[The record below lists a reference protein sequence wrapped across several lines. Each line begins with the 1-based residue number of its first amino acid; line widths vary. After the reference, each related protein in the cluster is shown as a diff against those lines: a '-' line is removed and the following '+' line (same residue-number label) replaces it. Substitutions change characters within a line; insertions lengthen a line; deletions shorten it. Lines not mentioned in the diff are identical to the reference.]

1 MEVSL
6 SGALVIVRE
15 AALEVPP
22 PGAGVTTATWKTCA
36 LAWSAT
42 EREVVSWV
50 LLTKVVGRVTP
61 SSCITEDAANPL
73 PVTVMGNAS
82 VPPLATAEGETEI
95 EPGAEFT
102 TENVA
107 ADEAPPPGVGLN
119 AVIASEPRLAR
130 SAVVRDM
137 VARVALVKVV
147 DRAAPFTR
155 TTVPP
160 MNPVPATVTLVAP
173 DPTTAVEGF
182 IPAMVGRG
190 FSTASVTVE
199 LDAVEPESLT
209 VMFSVAPV
217 ANCPA
222 AIAAVTWVALR

>member
-1 MEVSL
+1 
-6 SGALVIVRE
+6 
-15 AALEVPP
+15 
-22 PGAGVTTATWKTCA
+22 
-36 LAWSAT
+36 
-42 EREVVSWV
+42 
-50 LLTKVVGRVTP
+50 
-61 SSCITEDAANPL
+61 
-73 PVTVMGNAS
+73 VTVIGNAS
-82 VPPLATAEGETEI
+82 APPLVTAEGETVI
-95 EPGAEFT
+95 EPGAGFT

-107 ADEAPPPGVGLN
+107 ADEGPPPGAGLN
-119 AVIASEPRLAR
+119 AVIASEPTVAR
-130 SAVVRDM
+130 SAAVRDT

-155 TTVPP
+155 TTVPL
-160 MNPVPATVTLVAP
+160 MNPVPATVTFIAT

-182 IPAMVGRG
+182 IPAIVGRG

-209 VMFSVAPV
+209 VMFSVASV

>member
-6 SGALVIVRE
+6 RGALVIVSE
-15 AALEVPP
+15 VVLEVPP
-22 PGAGVTTATWKTCA
+22 PGAGVATASWKTCA

-50 LLTKVVGRVTP
+50 LLTKVVVRATP
-61 SSCITEDAANPL
+61 SNWITEDATNPL
-73 PVTVMGNAS
+73 PVTVMDNAS
-82 VPPLATAEGETEI
+82 VPPLVTAEGETVI
-95 EPGAEFT
+95 EPGAGFT

-107 ADEAPPPGVGLN
+107 TDEVPPLGAGLN
-119 AVIASEPRLAR
+119 AVIASEPTVAR
-130 SAVVRDM
+130 SAAVRDT
-137 VARVALVKVV
+137 VVRVALVKVV

-155 TTVPP
+155 TTVPL
-160 MNPVPATVTLVAP
+160 MNPVPATETFIAA
-173 DPTTAVEGF
+173 DPTTAVDGL
-182 IPAMVGRG
+182 IPAMVGKG

-199 LDAVEPESLT
+199 FDAVEPESVT
-209 VMFSVAPV
+209 VMFRVPPV